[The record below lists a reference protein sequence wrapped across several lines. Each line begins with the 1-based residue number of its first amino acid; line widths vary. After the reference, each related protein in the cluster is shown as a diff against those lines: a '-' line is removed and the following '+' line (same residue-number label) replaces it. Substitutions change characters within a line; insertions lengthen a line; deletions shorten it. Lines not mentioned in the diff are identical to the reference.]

1 MSDLGILLGYL
12 RSTKITD
19 TDTLMAWRIGY
30 AGYFIAGLF
39 GVPRFWRIAIP
50 VAGFLTGL
58 VVIIYYPRRQQ
69 HDYWQPITW
78 RQNIRDIN

>member
-19 TDTLMAWRIGY
+19 TDTLMAWRTGY
-30 AGYFIAGLF
+30 AGYFIACLF
-39 GVPRFWRIAIP
+39 GFLRFWRIRIP

-58 VVIIYYPRRQQ
+58 AFIYYPGRQ
-69 HDYWQPITW
+69 HEYWQPITW
-78 RQNIRDIN
+78 HQNIRDTN